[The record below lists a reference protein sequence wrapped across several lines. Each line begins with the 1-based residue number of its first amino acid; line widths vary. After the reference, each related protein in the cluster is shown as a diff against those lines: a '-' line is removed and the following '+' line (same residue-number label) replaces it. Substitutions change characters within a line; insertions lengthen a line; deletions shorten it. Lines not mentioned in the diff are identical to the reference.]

1 MISFEEYASFDATG
15 LAEKIAKGDFTATEA
30 LQAAIART
38 EAVNPQINAVIHSMS
53 EQAAGQAA
61 SQDATP
67 SGAPLHGVPFLVKDL
82 LADVKGAPTSSG
94 SRFFKDYVPDH
105 DSNLVARYKAAGLNI
120 FGKTNTPEFGITPIT
135 DPELWGSSKNPWNLA
150 RTPGGSSGGS
160 AAAVSAGIVPMA
172 SGGDGGGSIRMPSSC
187 CGLVGL
193 KPSRGR
199 TPTGP
204 DRGDLWFGMAQEHV
218 LSRTVRDSALALDLT
233 AGPDSGTPNIA
244 PYPKDSFVSASQRDP
259 SKPLKIG
266 FTSAPMLNRES
277 HPDCVAG
284 VEHTVKLLQDLGHH
298 VEEAAPKIDRE
309 TLIFHFV
316 RVVSAD
322 TAAVIRM
329 GGQMLGKRPSKAE
342 FETQSWAAKKL
353 GDAFSATDVMESW
366 AYLQV
371 FGREMGKLMDQ
382 YDVWLTPSAGTPPLE
397 VGGLKAKGADK
408 FLQNL
413 LATLPIERI
422 AKQAKFLVDAGT
434 PIYDWMSYTPLTNI
448 TGTPSMS
455 LPLFWNAQGLPVGS
469 CFHGRFGEE
478 ETLFELAGQ
487 LERSVT
493 PFAVPNGTLVAGK
506 SSFWSA

>member
-1 MISFEEYASFDATG
+1 MISFEDYAAFDATG
-15 LAEKIAKGDFTATEA
+15 LAEQIAKGEFTATEA
-30 LQAAIART
+30 LQAAIARA
-38 EAVNPQINAVIHSMS
+38 EAVNPQINAIVHSMS
-53 EQAAGQAA
+53 EQAAELAA
-61 SQDATP
+61 SQDSLKSDA
-67 SGAPLHGVPFLVKDL
+67 ALHGVPFLVKDL
-82 LADVKGAPTSSG
+82 LADVEGVPTSSG
-94 SRFFKDYVPDH
+94 SRFFKNYVPDH

-135 DPELWGSSKNPWNLA
+135 DPELWGSTKNPWNLA
-150 RTPGGSSGGS
+150 HTPGGSSGGS
-160 AAAVSAGIVPMA
+160 AAAVGAGIVPMA

-218 LSRTVRDSALALDLT
+218 LSRSVRDSALALDLT

-244 PYPKDSFVSASQRDP
+244 PYPKGSFVSASQRDP
-259 SKPLKIG
+259 KKALRIG
-266 FTSAPMLNRES
+266 YTSAPMLNRES
-277 HPDCVAG
+277 HPDCTAG
-284 VEHTVKLLQDLGHH
+284 VEHTVKLLQDLGHQ
-298 VEEAAPKIDRE
+298 VEEAAPLIDRE
-309 TLIFHFV
+309 TIIFHFV

-329 GGQMLGKRPSKAE
+329 GGQLLGQKPTRAG

-353 GDAFSATDVMESW
+353 GESFSAADVMESW
-366 AYLQV
+366 AYLQS
-371 FGREMGKLMDQ
+371 FGREFGKLMDQ

-397 VGGLKAKGADK
+397 VGGLKATGTDK

-413 LATLPIERI
+413 LATLPIESI
-422 AKQAKFLVDAGT
+422 AKQRSFLVDAGA

-455 LPLFWNAQGLPVGS
+455 LPLFWNSQGLPIGS

-487 LERSVT
+487 LERAVSPFSV
-493 PFAVPNGTLVAGK
+493 PSGTLVAGK

>member
-1 MISFEEYASFDATG
+1 MISFEEYAAFDATG
-15 LAEKIAKGDFTATEA
+15 LAEQIAKGEFTPSEA
-30 LQAAIART
+30 LQAALARAET
-38 EAVNPQINAVIHSMS
+38 VNPKINAIVYSMAD
-53 EQAAGQAA
+53 QAAKLAT
-61 SQDATP
+61 SQNSDKSYSA
-67 SGAPLHGVPFLVKDL
+67 LHGVPFLVKDL
-82 LADVKGAPTSSG
+82 LADVKGVPTSSG

-105 DSNLVARYKAAGLNI
+105 DSNLIARFKAAGLNI

-135 DPELWGSSKNPWNLA
+135 DPELWGSSRNPWNLA
-150 RTPGGSSGGS
+150 HTPGGSSGGS

-193 KPSRGR
+193 KPTRGR

-244 PYPKDSFVSASQRDP
+244 PYPQRSFVSASLRDP
-259 SKPLKIG
+259 IKPLRIG
-266 FTSAPMLNRES
+266 YTSAPMLNRES
-277 HPDCVAG
+277 HPDCTAG
-284 VEHTVKLLQDLGHH
+284 VEHTVNLLQDLGHQ
-298 VEEAAPKIDRE
+298 VEEAAPIIDRE
-309 TLIFHFV
+309 LLIFHFV

-322 TAAVIRM
+322 TAATIRM
-329 GGQMLGKRPSKAE
+329 GGKLLGKTPTRAD

-366 AYLQV
+366 AYLQS
-371 FGREMGKLMDQ
+371 FGREMGKLMDK
-382 YDVWLTPSAGTPPLE
+382 YDVWLTPSAGTPPLT
-397 VGGLKAKGADK
+397 VGGLKASGIDK
-408 FLQNL
+408 FLQYL
-413 LATLPIERI
+413 LATLPIEGI
-422 AKQAKFLVDAGT
+422 AKKKNFLIDAGA

-455 LPLFWNAQGLPVGS
+455 LPLFWNSQGLPIGS
-469 CFHGRFGEE
+469 CFHGRFGGE

-487 LERSVT
+487 LERSIS
-493 PFAVPNGTLVAGK
+493 PFSVPSGTLVAGK
-506 SSFWSA
+506 SSFWNT